1 MSAPPGRANA
11 ARNYTSAK
19 RKICSICGED
29 FNVKGLASHE
39 AACARSQERLNRD
52 RQLAAQIAQ
61 AQRDAEQ
68 ERFKRFREEMGS
80 VGTSSHI
87 GGPVPGPSNIEHDYE
102 PIPLGSQAPQDVV
115 HDGDLQVQMGA
126 QLHEVG
132 DIKTQYHPKTGKASM
147 VQSKAAYDAAEEQ
160 FRTPPQP
167 PDNPWRPYRTRS
179 DFGFADIALSACL
192 NEEHVEALIK
202 LIKTVA
208 SGQDQFT
215 ISSHAELRKLRQ
227 SASAYLTPYQ
237 EMKIQVPYEDEVRD
251 YKVWACDLWDWAT
264 DQLHDPRLTPHWAF
278 DSLRLFRWSGTKWVR
293 FRDEPWTANML
304 WEVQSVLPEGG
315 TPFGFIVY
323 ADKTKLSSFGTQ
335 KGYPVMV
342 RCAQL
347 PIEIRNGN
355 GIGGGA
361 IVGWLPVIDEGTA
374 EEGKKNFV
382 DHKRIVWHEAFYLF
396 IKKIEVLA
404 KTGFQ
409 CDLPSI
415 MRNFYPFLVM
425 LVADY
430 EEQCFMAMIR
440 GGHQSLCNC
449 PRCLAKSKDL
459 TLLEQ
464 HAIPRTPENMQAV
477 LAEAQA
483 PGNTRAAADKVLKD
497 YGLRG
502 NPNVFWKLLNT
513 NPYRALS
520 FDKLHAYDSG
530 LLGDH
535 IWPETVSLVTALGR
549 WAIAKVDEQAS
560 SFPIWRGLTHFK
572 QVVNI
577 NFNDGH
583 KFQDLS
589 KIIPYVVHNVI
600 ATELGSQGHLLL
612 CLLRKYLELDMYFSF
627 RVQTEDTIAAIR
639 TKLLE
644 FSQCLK
650 EETGPDGKDWNF
662 PKVHSHQHGPEDIE
676 DKGITA
682 NYNTKPFEKMH
693 GSLKK
698 SYLRRSNKRNVEN
711 QLLTAE
717 HDLAVMQIIR
727 ANIEDYDA
735 FHTGVEE
742 EDDEDDPDDNSTSAR
757 RTSTRVIFDDRI
769 SFGAPEKPKPLAEL
783 QNHVMDLH
791 KDVTTVLDVLEIRSR
806 NGDKISVGPHDEV
819 VEYRF
824 LKVSYESEETW
835 KQETDFLRC
844 TPSWFGKE
852 RRDHVI
858 IDTAEGPIFACLLMM
873 FTCTTADGDTH
884 PFVIVKPLDGPV
896 EPQERDRVL
905 GFYRVQPSAYDVE
918 VLPAQAIIRGALV
931 TPDHGSPAGR
941 SYFVVDNDPDMFC
954 RLNSLRRN
962 RFR

>member
-1 MSAPPGRANA
+1 MRLQSSTRALSESHGVLLSTRPLSLDAASLSRRGLSLDVPPTMSAPPGRANA

-29 FNVKGLASHE
+29 FNVKGFASHE

-102 PIPLGSQAPQDVV
+102 PIPLV
-115 HDGDLQVQMGA
+115 
-126 QLHEVG
+126 HEVG

-409 CDLPSI
+409 CDLPNI

-477 LAEAQA
+477 LTEAQA

-502 NPNVFWKLLNT
+502 NPVCDLSSSSFPNLTITQNVFWKLLNT

-535 IWPETVSLVTALGR
+535 IWPETVSLVTASGR

-560 SFPIWRGLTHFK
+560 SFPVWRGLTHFK
-572 QVVNI
+572 QIVNI

-589 KIIPYVVHNVI
+589 K
-600 ATELGSQGHLLL
+600 
-612 CLLRKYLELDMYFSF
+612 
-627 RVQTEDTIAAIR
+627 
-639 TKLLE
+639 
-644 FSQCLK
+644 CLK
-650 EETGPDGKDWNF
+650 DLQEETGPDGKDWNF
-662 PKVHSHQHGPEDIE
+662 PKVHSHQHGPDDIE

-727 ANIEDYDA
+727 ANIEDYDT
-735 FHTGVEE
+735 FHNGVEE

-783 QNHVMDLH
+783 QSHVMDLH
-791 KDVTTVLDVLEIRSR
+791 KDVTTVLDVLQIRSR

-858 IDTAEGPIFACLLMM
+858 IDTAEGPIFACLLVM

-896 EPQERDRVL
+896 DPQERDRVM

-931 TPDHGSPAGR
+931 TPDHGSPASR
-941 SYFVVDNDPDMFC
+941 SYFVVDHDPDMFI